1 MQECLGISVSDK
13 IIKYAKIQ
21 SDNNRFKIVS
31 YGVNFYDKIE
41 LNSTIKKIVAETNSD
56 KVPIAIDLNTTKY
69 YFFDVFGMTNK
80 QYLDQAINTEFES
93 FCSENHMNRNSYE
106 GRYVYTKN
114 LDTPDKNKV
123 LYLYENKGDLE
134 ERFKI
139 FGDARVSTAVPL
151 TAAYPSIVRTDA
163 AKNSLIVDLNEKTT
177 ITAIVNGQM
186 YGVDVL
192 GQGLEEVFS
201 KINVQENDYQKTYDI
216 CKNITIYTAET
227 ADVNAQGNPQNT
239 TYLTYLVPALYK
251 IAQELQKVVDNY
263 KGITNIYLTG
273 LGTVIN
279 NVDLYFQ
286 EYFKD
291 QRVEILRPYF
301 ATAEADA
308 ANIKDIIEVN
318 SAIALATFALKNDNK
333 DLNFKNQAVDKW
345 ARIKEVLTSDVS
357 SLGSGKK
364 EGGGKKNFQMPKVEF
379 SMDMRG
385 AFDKW
390 DTILLG
396 FVIDLILIVVLY
408 CVGAGL
414 LQSAIKSKTAETE
427 EMIAD
432 TKTQITA
439 VTSDN
444 AKVTDKTKDYIR
456 FKENLEEVNSSIE
469 QKRSRK
475 HQITTLLNNIV
486 YVIPKQVK
494 LTEIKN
500 TVVVDNGTTKQHIF
514 IEAQSE
520 KYEQLAYFKAKLS
533 NANIM
538 DNIVSTEGTKDG
550 EVVKTTIEGDLK
562 EYN

>member
-21 SDNNRFKIVS
+21 SDNNRFKIMS

-364 EGGGKKNFQMPKVEF
+364 EGSGKKNFQMPKVEF

>member
-21 SDNNRFKIVS
+21 SDNNRFKIMS

-41 LNSTIKKIVAETNSD
+41 LNSIIKKIVAETNSD
-56 KVPIAIDLNTTKY
+56 KVPIAVDLNTTKY
-69 YFFDVFGMTNK
+69 YFFDVFGMANK

-163 AKNSLIVDLNEKTT
+163 AKNSLIVDLDEKTT

-186 YGVDVL
+186 YGVDVI

-333 DLNFKNQAVDKW
+333 DLNFKNQVVDKW

-414 LQSAIKSKTAETE
+414 LQSAIKSKTSETE
-427 EMIAD
+427 EMITD

-439 VTSDN
+439 VTTDN

-456 FKENLEEVNSSIE
+456 FRENLEEVNSSIE

-550 EVVKTTIEGDLK
+550 DVVKTTIEGDLK

>member
-1 MQECLGISVSDK
+1 MILV
-13 IIKYAKIQ
+13 
-21 SDNNRFKIVS
+21 
-31 YGVNFYDKIE
+31 
-41 LNSTIKKIVAETNSD
+41 
-56 KVPIAIDLNTTKY
+56 
-69 YFFDVFGMTNK
+69 
-80 QYLDQAINTEFES
+80 
-93 FCSENHMNRNSYE
+93 
-106 GRYVYTKN
+106 
-114 LDTPDKNKV
+114 
-123 LYLYENKGDLE
+123 
-134 ERFKI
+134 
-139 FGDARVSTAVPL
+139 
-151 TAAYPSIVRTDA
+151 
-163 AKNSLIVDLNEKTT
+163 
-177 ITAIVNGQM
+177 
-186 YGVDVL
+186 
-192 GQGLEEVFS
+192 
-201 KINVQENDYQKTYDI
+201 
-216 CKNITIYTAET
+216 KNITIYTAET

>member
-21 SDNNRFKIVS
+21 SDNNRFKIMS